1 MLISTGMLRALG
13 NPVRERVG
21 EGMQM
26 KAAFNVVV
34 RPLSALSLVVPMF
47 GMLGAVA
54 SEFAAGDA
62 NGAG

>member
-1 MLISTGMLRALG
+1 MLRTLG
-13 NPVRERVG
+13 NRVRVRGGEGG

-26 KAAFNVVV
+26 KAAIKLVL

>member
-1 MLISTGMLRALG
+1 
-13 NPVRERVG
+13 
-21 EGMQM
+21 MQM
-26 KAAFNVVV
+26 KAAVRLVL